1 MSEVNSNSKDKAWW
15 PPVFPAAGRFPT
27 KTSDVTKN
35 YNKQDAEQNAFQ
47 QERDDQGRRTQRFT
61 CCYSLHI
68 SLFFDGT
75 NNNEKSDT
83 QDGHPTNI
91 AKLFHASLRGTEA
104 NEQGYFSY
112 YMPGVG
118 TPFPEIGEMDYSD
131 GGLQFATGGED
142 RINWALVQ
150 VASALSFALNNKKR
164 IENIDA
170 KTKVEAMST
179 WKTPM
184 MSALGEGNRRRI
196 MKELL
201 APLQDSKAQ
210 PKVLSVKLYVYGFS
224 RGAAEAR
231 TFVTWLSQ
239 LFDTPEGAEL
249 PKQELLGLPV
259 SVEFL
264 GVLDTVASV
273 GIAHA
278 APFFA
283 GHMDWAD
290 DTQLL
295 PDARRFPNL
304 VKCCRHFVAG
314 FEQRSCFPLD
324 SIRNENGQYPA
335 NTYEVVYP
343 GVHSDVGGG
352 YPQNDQ
358 GKAREGTHELVS
370 QIVLHDLYAAAFAA
384 GAPLQVPEEVLPDTF
399 NNSSEKFWRTLSEST
414 NTDFK
419 VNPRVVERFNAWR
432 LKTLPGVAADVS
444 VEDSAYGPL
453 QLNTTV
459 EDTLAD
465 QLGWITGWRIGRY
478 VNDPQGDNDSYKR
491 QPFFTGANEVSA
503 YDEGEQR
510 KNYES
515 KQQEVVKNRLNNREA
530 AMNYPGPR
538 IYEPQIDKTQ
548 LKQAAEEFKSDYTGQ
563 KRKQTSWQG
572 TVTDVALRDAV
583 FLLNENDESKDYDAL
598 KTAGDQRSKQL
609 FRDAR
614 GTSSADPD
622 MALLVALFDDQI
634 HDSRAWFMHDTLKSR
649 ELWAGYFFYR
659 MTYFG
664 NDNSRA
670 LSPVVVAGRLL
681 GVAMIAGAT
690 VYGIKRR
697 GVLGGVGGLAAG
709 MGAAT
714 IGYQVIDKASGMALP
729 FLPGAEQLL
738 QPTSHVG
745 QVAAELKRQIE
756 QDDFARRMERTTAM
770 LRQAGSLFESGV
782 TA

>member
-1 MSEVNSNSKDKAWW
+1 MSEMNNNSKDKAWG
-15 PPVFPAAGRFPT
+15 PAVFPAAGRFPT

-61 CCYSLHI
+61 CCHSLHI

-83 QDGHPTNI
+83 EDGHPTNI

-104 NEQGYFSY
+104 NGQGYFSY

-118 TPFPEIGEMDYSD
+118 TPFPEIGELDYSD
-131 GGLQFATGGED
+131 GGLQYATGGED

-150 VASALSFALNNKKR
+150 VASALSFALNNEKR

-179 WKTPM
+179 WKAPM
-184 MSALGEGNRRRI
+184 MSGLGEGNRRRI

-201 APLQDSKAQ
+201 APLQGRKAQ

-249 PKQELLGLPV
+249 PIQELLGLPV

-273 GIAHA
+273 GIAHV

-304 VKCCRHFVAG
+304 VKCCQHFVAG

-384 GAPLQVPEEVLPDTF
+384 GAPLQVPEEVLPDTYK
-399 NNSSEKFWRTLSEST
+399 NSSERYWRKMGPRTSSE
-414 NTDFK
+414 F
-419 VNPRVVERFNAWR
+419 VVSQQLIKRFNAWR

-444 VEDSAYGPL
+444 VEDSAYEPL
-453 QLNTTV
+453 RLNTTV
-459 EDTLAD
+459 EDALAD

-478 VNDPQGDNDSYKR
+478 VNDPQGNNDSYKR

-510 KNYES
+510 KDYES
-515 KQQEVVKNRLNNREA
+515 KQQEAVKNRLKNREA

-563 KRKQTSWQG
+563 KREQTSWQG
-572 TVTDVALRDAV
+572 TVTDVVLRDAV
-583 FLLNENDESKDYDAL
+583 FLLNENDESKDHDAL
-598 KTAGDQRSKQL
+598 RTAGDQRSKQL
-609 FRDAR
+609 FRDAQ

-634 HDSRAWFMHDTLKSR
+634 HDSRAWFMHDALKSR

-664 NDNSRA
+664 NDNSRD

-709 MGAAT
+709 IGAAT

-729 FLPGAEQLL
+729 FLPGAEQIL

-745 QVAAELKRQIE
+745 QVAAEQKRQIE
-756 QDDFARRMERTTAM
+756 QDDFAQRMERTTAM
-770 LRQAGSLFESGV
+770 LRQAGSLFEPGV

>member
-1 MSEVNSNSKDKAWW
+1 MSEVNNNSKDKAWG

-27 KTSDVTKN
+27 KTSDVTDN
-35 YNKQDAEQNAFQ
+35 YNKQIAEQNRLQ
-47 QERDDQGRRTQRFT
+47 QKRDDQGRRTQRFT
-61 CCYSLHI
+61 CCHSLHI

-83 QDGHPTNI
+83 QNGHPTNI
-91 AKLFHASLRGTEA
+91 AKLFHASLRGKDA
-104 NEQGYFSY
+104 MGQGYFSY

-118 TPFPEIGEMDYSD
+118 TPFPEVGELDYSD
-131 GGLQFATGGED
+131 SGLQYATGGED

-150 VASALSFALNNKKR
+150 VASALSYALNNKSG
-164 IENIDA
+164 IDDIVA

-179 WKTPM
+179 WKAPL

-201 APLQDSKAQ
+201 APLHARKDEAQ
-210 PKVLSVKLYVYGFS
+210 PKVLAVKLYVYGFS

-239 LFDTPEGAEL
+239 LFDTPEGDEL

-273 GIAHA
+273 GIAHV

-290 DTQLL
+290 NTQLL
-295 PDARRFPNL
+295 PDAQRFPEL

-352 YPQNDQ
+352 YPKNDQ

-399 NNSSEKFWRTLSEST
+399 NTSSERLWRKMGPGTSSE
-414 NTDFK
+414 F
-419 VNPRVVERFNAWR
+419 VVSQQLIERFNAWR
-432 LKTLPGVAADVS
+432 LKTLPGVAADES
-444 VEDSAYGPL
+444 VEDSAYKPL
-453 QLNTTV
+453 RLNTTV

-478 VNDPQGDNDSYKR
+478 VNDPQGNNDSYKR
-491 QPFFTGANEVSA
+491 QPFFTQAKEA
-503 YDEGEQR
+503 TPYQETTEREQY
-510 KNYES
+510 K
-515 KQQEVVKNRLNNREA
+515 KDQADAVKMRRDNPQ
-530 AMNYPGPR
+530 YPGPR
-538 IYEPQIDKTQ
+538 IYEPQIDQTQ
-548 LKQAAEEFKSDYTGQ
+548 LSQAAEEFKSDYTGQ
-563 KRKQTSWQG
+563 KREQSSWQG
-572 TVTDVALRDAV
+572 TVTDVVLRDAIY
-583 FLLNENDESKDYDAL
+583 LLNENDESKDHDAL
-598 KTAGDQRSKQL
+598 KTAGDLRSKQL
-609 FRDAR
+609 FRDAQ
-614 GTSSADPD
+614 GTSGADPE

-634 HDSRAWFMHDTLKSR
+634 HDSRAWFMHDKLKSR

-664 NDNSRA
+664 NDNSRD
-670 LSPVVVAGRLL
+670 LSPVVVAGRIL

-709 MGAAT
+709 IGAAT
-714 IGYQVIDKASGMALP
+714 IGYQVIDKATGLVVP

-738 QPTSHVG
+738 QPSSHVG
-745 QVAAELKRQIE
+745 QVASEQKHQIE
-756 QDDFARRMERTTAM
+756 LDDFARRMERTTAM
-770 LRQAGSLFESGV
+770 LRKTGSLFEPDSV
-782 TA
+782 V